1 MLRALVLLTAL
12 VLTPLMSRSSFAA
25 SPATDSALTGR
36 ASGRLSAD
44 WRNVYYHGHHW
55 YWMPDSSWR
64 VWTDTGWA
72 MPGIARLPEEYR
84 RFSSIPSS
92 SEMPRTFNPMSSNW
106 SMGSSGGFQGG
117 GAGPSMGNE
126 HFLNR

>member
-1 MLRALVLLTAL
+1 MLRALLLLTVL
-12 VLTPLMSRSSFAA
+12 VSITFTPRIGFAA
-25 SPATDSALTGR
+25 SPTPDSAIVGRATGR
-36 ASGRLSAD
+36 LGAD
-44 WRNVYYHGHHW
+44 WRYVHYHGHHW

-72 MPGIARLPEEYR
+72 MPGVAVLPQEEYR
-84 RFSSIPSS
+84 RFSREPSDAAMPATSTIGSS
-92 SEMPRTFNPMSSNW
+92 SPMGW
-106 SMGSSGGFQGG
+106 SGGSQG

>member
-1 MLRALVLLTAL
+1 MLRATLLLTVL
-12 VLTPLMSRSSFAA
+12 VSITFIPHVGFATSSVIDTP
-25 SPATDSALTGR
+25 LTGR
-36 ASGRLSAD
+36 ASGRLGAD
-44 WRNVYYHGHHW
+44 WRYVYYHGRHW

-64 VWTDTGWA
+64 VWTDTGWS
-72 MPGIARLPEEYR
+72 MPGVARLPEEYR

-92 SEMPRTFNPMSSNW
+92 SEMPRTFNPMGSNW
-106 SMGSSGGFQGG
+106 SMGSSGGSQG